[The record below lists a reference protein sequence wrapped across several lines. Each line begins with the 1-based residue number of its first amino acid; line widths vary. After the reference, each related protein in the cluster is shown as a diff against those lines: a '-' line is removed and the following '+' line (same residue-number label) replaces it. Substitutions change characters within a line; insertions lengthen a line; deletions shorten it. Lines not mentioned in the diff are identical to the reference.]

1 MTDTPGPGW
10 LPDPH
15 GGDFNRWWDGKH
27 FTKRVQGEPPA
38 GPPQKKPVPVVDEPV
53 DEDEEEDDETDA
65 AAPSL
70 DWPLPSVVA
79 AVISGVGILSA
90 FLLPLGRLPLVIAA
104 LGVVVSVITLVLAI
118 SAGERRIVAVWG
130 LALGLVGVAV
140 GITIS
145 MMG

>member
-27 FTKRVQGEPPA
+27 FTKRVQGEPPSGA
-38 GPPQKKPVPVVDEPV
+38 PQKKPVPVVEEPV
-53 DEDEEEDDETDA
+53 EDDDDETDA

-130 LALGLVGVAV
+130 IALGLVGVAV

-145 MMG
+145 MLG

>member
-27 FTKRVQGEPPA
+27 FTKRVQGEPPS
-38 GPPQKKPVPVVDEPV
+38 GPPTRKPVSAVVEEPA
-53 DEDEEEDDETDA
+53 EDVEEEESDA
-65 AAPSL
+65 PAPSL
-70 DWPLPSVVA
+70 DWPLPSLVA
-79 AVISGVGILSA
+79 AVISGVGIVSA

-130 LALGLVGVAV
+130 IALGLVGVAV
-140 GITIS
+140 AITIS